1 MWWRYRARFYP
12 ETLSATEQAQWQ
24 EWRAEQLL
32 GINGEGGVDALTD
45 ELNQLASE
53 YAEQPEQLDILRA
66 VHAHAQSLVEEL
78 EQ

>member
-1 MWWRYRARFYP
+1 MARRAIV
-12 ETLSATEQAQWQ
+12 
-24 EWRAEQLL
+24 